1 MKAEMDGLVGFGNS
15 KTKIRALAYWKRD
28 FSLHYPINAFDAYNE
43 AIGTKN
49 YVPATTYT
57 SMHDFN
63 EFHRFDSWTKNEI
76 AEYTVRVLRLY
87 NETKEILELVREQA
101 GNIRTGVGEQY

>member
-1 MKAEMDGLVGFGNS
+1 MKEEIDGLVCFGNS
-15 KTKIRALAYWKRD
+15 KTKIRALAPCKRD
-28 FSLHYPINAFDAYNE
+28 FSLHYPINAWDAYNE
-43 AIGTKN
+43 AIGTRN

-57 SMHDFN
+57 SMHDWN
-63 EFHRFDSWTKNEI
+63 EFHRFDGWTKNEI
-76 AEYTVRVLRLY
+76 AEFTVRVLRLY